1 MVEVDFD
8 KLIEYSDELKTYD
21 GGLPLLIR
29 AIIMK
34 QHSKHL
40 MNLGLYDTIMS
51 EYAQSKPHT
60 YTEAVKELT
69 DWCSKNTD
77 YKDIIKKIK

>member
-1 MVEVDFD
+1 MEVDFD
-8 KLIEYSDELKTYD
+8 KIIEYSDELKTYE
-21 GGLPLLIR
+21 GALPLLVR

-40 MNLGLYDTIMS
+40 MKLGLYDTVMG

-60 YTEAVKELT
+60 YTEAVKELNE
-69 DWCSKNTD
+69 WCKANKE
-77 YKDIIKKIK
+77 YKDIIIR